1 MNQELSLVGDQFLYS
16 HDLNVLFTSGKETV
30 VVWCW
35 SLTNSSK
42 LISTTKSLALN
53 PLTPMS
59 DQDRISP
66 YYIYTIPCRQVMR
79 IKKYQLWDYK
89 LIRY

>member
-16 HDLNVLFTSGKETV
+16 HDLNVLFTSDKESG

-42 LISTTKSLALN
+42 LISTTKLLAFN
-53 PLTPMS
+53 PLTPVS

-66 YYIYTIPCRQVMR
+66 YYI
-79 IKKYQLWDYK
+79 
-89 LIRY
+89 